1 MGNPLPRVSVGLV
14 QFGSLCIAGYEGA
27 TGLCLTIPNGPSRQF
42 VGKLLTMSNDQNMQH
57 YLSNLSRKIEEIV
70 LSLPE
75 GVDGTV
81 SVRENHVYLDIQGPR
96 PEVFTLVLGSEA
108 PEIVYDSQYIRYE
121 LIPEGMEEQ
130 IDFAK
135 ETVDDIT
142 EFLLSDRN
150 PVERKSRILGPTV
163 PVCAFGRRRRVESQ
177 KVQLTSPQPRFRA
190 VISAALAEPQ
200 PGQFLWSTPKGKTDR
215 SDN

>member
-1 MGNPLPRVSVGLV
+1 
-14 QFGSLCIAGYEGA
+14 
-27 TGLCLTIPNGPSRQF
+27 
-42 VGKLLTMSNDQNMQH
+42 MSNDQHVQR
-57 YLSNLSRKIEEIV
+57 YLLDLSRKVEGIV

-81 SVRENHVYLDIQGPR
+81 TVRENHVYIEIRGPR
-96 PEVFTLVLGSEA
+96 LEAFTLVLGSEA
-108 PEIVYDSQYIRYE
+108 PEIVYDGQYIRYE

-150 PVERKSRILGPTV
+150 PVERKSRFLGRAYLSV
-163 PVCAFGRRRRVESQ
+163 PLAGDVEWRL
-177 KVQLTSPQPRFRA
+177 KKF
-190 VISAALAEPQ
+190 
-200 PGQFLWSTPKGKTDR
+200 
-215 SDN
+215 N